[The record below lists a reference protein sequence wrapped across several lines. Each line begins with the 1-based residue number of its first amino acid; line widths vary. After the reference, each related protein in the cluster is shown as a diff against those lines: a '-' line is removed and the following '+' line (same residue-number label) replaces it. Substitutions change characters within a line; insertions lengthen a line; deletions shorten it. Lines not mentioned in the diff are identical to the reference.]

1 MKDLNFFV
9 GLKDDNGQDLKV
21 DDIDSLPIKFKLRN
35 NTAKYKKLA
44 DISVKDRQHLE
55 KMDSEIDRIFQRQMQ
70 MKNKN
75 EEMITNKINDLN
87 DKPGLRD
94 YLFKKVSDDQL
105 TKDIEE
111 VRGQFL
117 AHTQIQMF

>member
-1 MKDLNFFV
+1 MNFFA
-9 GLKDDNGQDLKV
+9 GLKDDNGQDLNV
-21 DDIDSLPIKFKLRN
+21 DDIDALPIKFKLRN
-35 NTAKYKKLA
+35 NTSKYKKLA
-44 DISVKDRQHLE
+44 DVSVKDVGHLE

-87 DKPGLRD
+87 DKPNLRD

-105 TKDIEE
+105 TRDIEE
-111 VRGQFL
+111 IRQQF
-117 AHTQIQMF
+117 

>member
-1 MKDLNFFV
+1 M
-9 GLKDDNGQDLKV
+9 
-21 DDIDSLPIKFKLRN
+21 S
-35 NTAKYKKLA
+35 
-44 DISVKDRQHLE
+44 
-55 KMDSEIDRIFQRQMQ
+55 

-105 TKDIEE
+105 TRDIDEIS
-111 VRGQFL
+111 VYF
-117 AHTQIQMF
+117 